1 MIDVQDRGALV
12 PVSHIIAA
20 LKDAPDI
27 NSACKEAEGLLSNG
41 GWHYLIAHDA
51 WAPPSVVARLRAGG
65 DLTGQPVAAVVPVYS
80 RGE

>member
-1 MIDVQDRGALV
+1 MINVQDRGALV

-27 NSACKEAEGLLSNG
+27 DSARKEAESMLSKG

-65 DLTGQPVAAVVPVYS
+65 DLSGVEVAPVYS
-80 RGE
+80 RAE

>member
-1 MIDVQDRGALV
+1 MIDVQDLGALV

-27 NSACKEAEGLLSNG
+27 NSAHKEAESLLSKG

-65 DLTGQPVAAVVPVYS
+65 DLSGVEVAPVYS